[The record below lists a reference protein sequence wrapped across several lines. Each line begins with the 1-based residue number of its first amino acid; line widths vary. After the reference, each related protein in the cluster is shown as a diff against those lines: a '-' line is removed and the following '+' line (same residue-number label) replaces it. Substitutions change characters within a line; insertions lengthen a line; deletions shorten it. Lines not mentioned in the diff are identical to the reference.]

1 MDVNINSITGIP
13 NNYLNILDANPKVIF
28 VLIFVI
34 LMYYI
39 IFASLGEKSE
49 SNVITN
55 VYIRFLE
62 LRENMN
68 ILK

>member
-39 IFASLGEKSE
+39 IFASLERK
-49 SNVITN
+49 VK
-55 VYIRFLE
+55 VMLKQMF
-62 LRENMN
+62 
-68 ILK
+68 ILDF